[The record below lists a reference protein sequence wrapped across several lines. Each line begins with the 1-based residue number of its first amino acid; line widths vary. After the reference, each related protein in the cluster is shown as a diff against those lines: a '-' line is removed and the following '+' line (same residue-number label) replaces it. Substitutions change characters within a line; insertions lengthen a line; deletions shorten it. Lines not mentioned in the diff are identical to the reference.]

1 MEGTIGMNTREQGK
15 QTVCDAKESK
25 GRRNFSIKG
34 TANTDFSVSI
44 MNISIRTYKTCRISL
59 ISCYSFGIP

>member
-1 MEGTIGMNTREQGK
+1 MTTREQGK
-15 QTVCDAKESK
+15 QTVCEPGEAKEEDISVSK
-25 GRRNFSIKG
+25 EL

-44 MNISIRTYKTCRISL
+44 MNISIRTYKTCRISF